1 MSNICRN
8 ELVLLYESFE
18 NSLTDSLSNEQLRA
32 LIDLYVLALDNYERD
47 IMDAISLYMDE
58 YGNDDTKVYIMELIE
73 KNNDDYLEQE
83 LMYLFKII

>member
-1 MSNICRN
+1 M
-8 ELVLLYESFE
+8 LYESFE